1 MHVCGY
7 LAQEANKCAFLA
19 PEAYQGG
26 NLDPVAIHFDEYMR
40 DEKERRLKKLFWV
53 SPEDEGKLQVK

>member
-1 MHVCGY
+1 M
-7 LAQEANKCAFLA
+7 
-19 PEAYQGG
+19 
-26 NLDPVAIHFDEYMR
+26 DPVAIHFDEYMR